1 MPLCHIWA
9 YAVGTVLPSMVRSMT
24 MRPPY
29 PPENSATVT
38 VPSAVAR
45 IGVPSGA
52 AKSVPVC
59 IFRSSVIGCTRIPNG
74 EVSTQEPSGSGN
86 TTRNDETAGPPM
98 QRTGVLPPLVR
109 AARMPSATGA

>member
-1 MPLCHIWA
+1 
-9 YAVGTVLPSMVRSMT
+9 MT

-38 VPSAVAR
+38 VPSAAAR

-59 IFRSSVIGCTRIPNG
+59 IFRSPVIGCTRIPNG
-74 EVSTQEPSGSGN
+74 EVSTQVPSGSGN
-86 TTRNDETAGPPM
+86 TTRDDKTAGPPAP
-98 QRTGVLPPLVR
+98 LAAPPPVVR
-109 AARMPSATGA
+109 AARMLSATGA